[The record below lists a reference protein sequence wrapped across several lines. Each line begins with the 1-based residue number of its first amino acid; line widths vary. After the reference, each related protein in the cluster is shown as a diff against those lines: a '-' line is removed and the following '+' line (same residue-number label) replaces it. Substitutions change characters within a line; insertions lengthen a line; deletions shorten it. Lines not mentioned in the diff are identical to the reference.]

1 MRVSIPYTWN
11 QEMIDKALGVHS
23 ETDMELTE
31 MSSFNDHQQAMGD
44 AAELLVEKELEH
56 YKQSLEVIKVLA
68 EVRAKKDPSHQDYA
82 DLVYAALDRGVEIS
96 QEELDWEYVSER
108 YNWYQTGNSS
118 YDEEY
123 ESEYDKKLKAEKKK
137 EEEIE
142 ECYRLHLVGGGG

>member
-1 MRVSIPYTWN
+1 
-11 QEMIDKALGVHS
+11 
-23 ETDMELTE
+23 
-31 MSSFNDHQQAMGD
+31 MSSFNDHQQAMND
-44 AAELLVEKELEH
+44 AAELLVEKELKH

-82 DLVYAALDRGVEIS
+82 DLVHAALDRGVEIS

-108 YNWYQTGNSS
+108 YHWHQTGDSS

-137 EEEIE
+137 EEEINTAYE
-142 ECYRLHLVGGGG
+142 QHKQLNAQYEIIQKNNERLDKAVKEFKFAAGGGG

>member
-1 MRVSIPYTWN
+1 
-11 QEMIDKALGVHS
+11 
-23 ETDMELTE
+23 
-31 MSSFNDHQQAMGD
+31 
-44 AAELLVEKELEH
+44 
-56 YKQSLEVIKVLA
+56 
-68 EVRAKKDPSHQDYA
+68 VRAKKDPSHQDYT

-142 ECYRLHLVGGGG
+142 ECYRLRLVGGGG